1 MSVTW
6 DGSMV
11 SIDYLLVKQIT
22 EKHMKRRKI
31 KMKETPRQKQMR
43 FRKNL
48 KETVGITAMLCIPY
62 LMIFH
67 WIIVGY

>member
-11 SIDYLLVKQIT
+11 SIDYLPVKQIT
-22 EKHMKRRKI
+22 EKHTKRRKI
-31 KMKETPRQKQMR
+31 KMNETPRQKQMR

-62 LMIFH
+62 LMILH

>member
-1 MSVTW
+1 
-6 DGSMV
+6 
-11 SIDYLLVKQIT
+11 
-22 EKHMKRRKI
+22 
-31 KMKETPRQKQMR
+31 MKETPRQKQMR

>member
-1 MSVTW
+1 
-6 DGSMV
+6 
-11 SIDYLLVKQIT
+11 
-22 EKHMKRRKI
+22 
-31 KMKETPRQKQMR
+31 MKETPRQKQMR

-62 LMIFH
+62 LMILH